1 MKPELVALALRKQRL
16 QMKAEIQREELL
28 GGLAVVESVL
38 DRVDRLRDGIAWL
51 RQNAPVVSTLVLL
64 LLVVRPRFTL
74 RWLRRGVVAWQFFR
88 RVKRDLKVAV
98 AGL

>member
-28 GGLAVVESVL
+28 DGLAAVENVL
-38 DRVDRLRDGIAWL
+38 DRVDRLRDGIDWL
-51 RQNAPVVSTLVLL
+51 RHNAPVVSTIALL
-64 LLVVRPRFTL
+64 LLIARPRFTL
-74 RWLRRGVVAWQFFR
+74 RWLRRGIVAWQLFR
-88 RVKRDLKVAV
+88 RVKSGIRMAV